1 MSWFINDLETQ
12 NHEYCGSLASP
23 HDPRNYIVATG
34 WCLDG
39 GAINH
44 EYFDDKEASLKSAW
58 LAKGLE
64 SAKFYV
70 AHNLT
75 FEFQWLMKCYPEAL
89 IGFIKRG
96 GKFFC
101 TQYAEYFLTHQQ
113 SMYAKLEDCSVKYRG
128 DLDEHAVK
136 KLDEVKILWEQGVL
150 TADIDKEL
158 LLSYLIDP
166 VHGDIANTRR
176 VCFAQ
181 VKELLAKNMWHMF
194 MIRMDS
200 LIYNAWSTF
209 NGLHVDMEVAELN
222 LAKQMKEIEALNATV
237 LEALPKD
244 LPPEFTFKSTSGYH
258 LSALLF
264 GGTITYDK
272 KVSYDPVKYE
282 KVDAYE
288 RINQDGSLIG
298 YLVLPLTNEFLGLLN
313 DGIIEVTRYKSGKNK
328 GQPKVF
334 SIDSYVEKLKWGT
347 GTYKFDGLIDLNTLP
362 DIVKEQ
368 YLGKRAEFRGKQ
380 VQSACGT
387 PVYSTSG
394 DSLAVLAKYTD
405 VAKPLDRLGT
415 VVKDTGTYYRM
426 ETNGKIKGMLQYV
439 EPENI
444 IHHRLNNCATVTT
457 RLSSSDPNFQNLPR
471 GDGDE
476 SKGDFKS
483 RVKEMFTSR
492 FGDAGKI
499 VEVDYTA
506 LEVVTLASISGDKNL
521 LEQLI
526 AGTDMHCY
534 RLAFKEGLPY
544 DEVYERCHNKD
555 HPDHLEWKKKRSEIK
570 TPSFADQYGA
580 SAAGVAYAAGCS
592 IEFAEEFQANEAKL
606 FPQAKA
612 FPKTVIRPMVEE
624 TGLSAKPEREFTDGV
639 GWSLYRRGFYQA
651 KSGTCYSFRTYEKR
665 VDGQV
670 IQDYK
675 DTQVANYP
683 FQGEAA
689 FIVQAACGRVIR
701 ELVKRNFFD
710 GQVLPINTVHDAI
723 YLDCA
728 TEELAIE
735 AGRLVRDI
743 MASTPKWLAEKIPT
757 LKDWNYDTTPF
768 PAAAEYGSSM
778 AEKNHIE

>member
-12 NHEYCGSLASP
+12 NHEYYGTIASP

-34 WCLDG
+34 WCIDG

-44 EYFDDKEASLKSAW
+44 EYFNSKEESLESKW
-58 LAKGLE
+58 LAEGLKT
-64 SAKFYV
+64 AKFYV

-75 FEFQWLMKCYPEAL
+75 FELQWLLKCYPDVVL
-89 IGFIKRG
+89 DFIKRG

-113 SMYAKLEDCSVKYRG
+113 EMYAKLEDCSVKYRG
-128 DLDEHAVK
+128 NLDEHDVR

-158 LLSYLIDP
+158 LLSYLVDD

-181 VKELLAKNMWHMF
+181 VKQLVDNNMWRMF
-194 MIRMDS
+194 MVRMDS
-200 LIYNAWSTF
+200 LVFNAISTF
-209 NGLHVDMEVAELN
+209 NGLHVDMVAAERNLERQLKEIDELN
-222 LAKQMKEIEALNATV
+222 AKIISF
-237 LEALPKD
+237 LPTD
-244 LPPEFTFKSTSGYH
+244 LPPEFEFKATSDFH

-272 KVSYDPVKYE
+272 KVSYEPKKFE

-288 RINQDGSLIG
+288 FVKGDVHK
-298 YLVLPLTNEFLGLLN
+298 YVPLEYDDKYDYIVADTSW
-313 DGIIEVTRYKSGKNK
+313 VQTRYKSGKNK

-334 SIDSYVEKLKWGT
+334 QIDSDVEKLKWGT
-347 GTYKFDGLIDLNTLP
+347 GTYTFKGLIDLESLP
-362 DIVKEQ
+362 AVVKEQ
-368 YLGKRAEFRGKQ
+368 YLGKRAEFRGKRNH
-380 VQSACGT
+380 SACGT

-415 VVKDTGTYYRM
+415 IIKDTGTYYRM
-426 ETNGKIKGMLQYV
+426 EKKGVITGMLQYV
-439 EPENI
+439 EPDGI
-444 IHHRLNNCATVTT
+444 VHHQLNNCATVTT
-457 RLSSSDPNFQNLPR
+457 RLSSSKPNFQNLPR

-483 RVKEMFTSR
+483 RVKENFTSR
-492 FGDAGKI
+492 FGADGKI

-506 LEVVTLASISGDKNL
+506 LEVVTLASISGDTNL

-592 IEFAEEFQANEAKL
+592 IEFAQEFQENEAKL

-612 FPKTVIRPMVEE
+612 YPRTVIRPMVEE
-624 TGLSAKPEREFTDGV
+624 TGFAAKPYREYTDGV
-639 GWSLYRRGFYQA
+639 GWSLYRRGYFQA
-651 KSGTCYSFRTYEKR
+651 KSGTCYSFRTYDKR
-665 VDGQV
+665 VDGQNV
-670 IQDYK
+670 QDYK

-701 ELVKRNFFD
+701 ELVKREFF
-710 GQVLPINTVHDAI
+710 GGKVLPINTVHDAI

-735 AGRLVRDI
+735 AGKLVRDI
-743 MASTPKWLAEKIPT
+743 MASTPKWLTEQIPE
-757 LKDWNYDTTPF
+757 LIEWNYHTTPF

-778 AEKNHIE
+778 AEKKHID

>member
-12 NHEYCGSLASP
+12 NHEYYGTLASP

-34 WCLDG
+34 WCVDG
-39 GAINH
+39 GAIMH
-44 EYFDDKEASLKSAW
+44 EYFETQEQALKSKW
-58 LAKGLE
+58 LAEGLKT
-64 SAKFYV
+64 AKFYV

-75 FEFQWLMKCYPEAL
+75 FELQWLLKCYPDVVL
-89 IGFIKRG
+89 DYIKRG

-113 SMYAKLEDCSVKYRG
+113 EMYARLEDCSVKYRG
-128 DLDEHAVK
+128 NLEEHEVL
-136 KLDEVKILWEQGVL
+136 KLDEVKILWNQGVL

-158 LLSYLIDP
+158 LLSYLTDP

-181 VKELLAKNMWHMF
+181 VKQLLDNNMWKMF
-194 MIRMDS
+194 MVRMDS
-200 LIYNAWSTF
+200 LVFNAISTF
-209 NGLHVDMEVAELN
+209 NGLHVDLSIAEHNLERQLKEIDELN
-222 LAKQMKEIEALNATV
+222 AKIMSS
-237 LEALPKD
+237 LPKD
-244 LPPEFTFKSTSGYH
+244 LPPELEFKATSDYH

-264 GGTITYDK
+264 GGSINYDK
-272 KVSYDPVKYE
+272 KVSYEPKKYE
-282 KVDAYE
+282 KVDAYFIDAE
-288 RINQDGSLIG
+288 NADGSPFEMYVPVDEATEHHKELC
-298 YLVLPLTNEFLGLLN
+298 V
-313 DGIIEVTRYKSGKNK
+313 RYKSGKNK

-334 SIDSYVEKLKWGT
+334 SIDSDVEKLKWGT
-347 GTYKFDGLIDLNTLP
+347 GTYTFKGLIDLESLP
-362 DIVKEQ
+362 DLVKEQ
-368 YLGKRAEFRGKQ
+368 YLGKRAEFRGKRNLP
-380 VQSACGT
+380 CGT

-405 VAKPLDRLGT
+405 VAKPMNRLGT

-426 ETNGKIKGMLQYV
+426 EKAGKITGMLQYV
-439 EPENI
+439 EPNSI
-444 IHHRLNNCATVTT
+444 IHHQLNNCATVTS
-457 RLSSSDPNFQNLPR
+457 RLSSSNPNFQNLPR

-492 FGDAGKI
+492 FGKDGKI

-526 AGTDMHCY
+526 KGTDMHCY

-592 IEFAEEFQANEAKL
+592 IEFAQEFQDNEAKL
-606 FPQAKA
+606 FPEAKA
-612 FPKTVIRPMVEE
+612 YPKTVIRPMVEE
-624 TGLSAKPEREFTDGV
+624 TGYSLKPHREFIDGV
-639 GWSLYRRGFYQA
+639 GWSLYRRGYYQG

-665 VDGQV
+665 VDGQTV
-670 IQDYK
+670 QDFK

-728 TEELAIE
+728 TEALAIE
-735 AGRLVRDI
+735 AGQLVRDI
-743 MASTPKWLAEKIPT
+743 MASTPKWLTEQIPE
-757 LKDWNYDTTPF
+757 LKEWNYNTTPF

>member
-1 MSWFINDLETQ
+1 MSWFINDLEVQ
-12 NHEYCGSLASP
+12 NHEFCGQLASP

-34 WCLDG
+34 WCIDG
-39 GAINH
+39 GEIQH
-44 EYFDDKEASLKSAW
+44 EYYDNKEESLKSDW
-58 LAKGLE
+58 LRKGLAN
-64 SAKFYV
+64 AKFYV

-75 FEFQWLMKCYPEAL
+75 FEFQWLMKCFPEEIIA
-89 IGFIKRG
+89 FIKRG

-113 SMYAKLEDCSVKYRG
+113 DMYAKLEDCSVKYRG
-128 DLDEHAVK
+128 NLDEHDVR
-136 KLDEVKILWEQGVL
+136 KLDEVKILWDQGVL
-150 TADIDKEL
+150 TADIDKAL
-158 LLSYLIDP
+158 LLSYLTDP

-181 VKELLAKNMWHMF
+181 VKQLIDNNMWKMF

-209 NGLHVDMEVAELN
+209 NGLHVDMAIAETNLTKQMVEIEELN
-222 LAKQMKEIEALNATV
+222 KEILKS
-237 LEALPKD
+237 LPSD
-244 LPPEFTFKSTSGYH
+244 LPPEFVFKSTSGYH

-264 GGTITYDK
+264 GGTVSYDK
-272 KVSYDPVKYE
+272 KVSYEPKKYV

-288 RINQDGSLIG
+288 FTDPDDKHIEYHPVSEVDTLI
-298 YLVLPLTNEFLGLLN
+298 PNAMDT
-313 DGIIEVTRYKSGKNK
+313 VTRYKSGKNK

-334 SIDSYVEKLKWGT
+334 KIDSDQELLKWGT
-347 GTYKFDGLIDLNTLP
+347 GTYTFKGLIDLESLP
-362 DIVKEQ
+362 DVVKDQ

-380 VQSACGT
+380 TQTCGT

-394 DSLAVLAKYTD
+394 DSLAILAKYTD

-415 VVKDTGTYYRM
+415 VIKDTGTYYRM
-426 ETNGKIKGMLQYV
+426 ESKGKIKGMLQYV
-439 EPENI
+439 EPDNI

-457 RLSSSDPNFQNLPR
+457 RLSSSNPNFQNLPR

-492 FGDAGKI
+492 FGKQGKI

-526 AGTDMHCY
+526 KGTDMHCY

-544 DEVYERCHNKD
+544 EEVYDRCHNKD

-592 IEFAEEFQANEAKL
+592 IEFAQEFQENEAKL
-606 FPQAKA
+606 FPEAKA
-612 FPKTVIRPMVEE
+612 FPRTVIRPMVEE
-624 TGLSAKPEREFTDGV
+624 TGLRAAPHREFIEGV
-639 GWSLYRRGFYQA
+639 GWSLYRRGYYQA
-651 KSGTCYSFRTYEKR
+651 KSGTCYSFRQHEKR

-689 FIVQAACGRVIR
+689 FIVQAACGRVIK
-701 ELVKRNFFD
+701 ELVKRDFFG

-735 AGRLVRDI
+735 AGKLVRDI
-743 MASTPKWLAEKIPT
+743 MASTPKWLTEQIPEI
-757 LKDWNYDTTPF
+757 KDWNYHTTPF

-778 AEKNHIE
+778 AEKNHID